1 MATALKP
8 AENLPVTLLKNSET
22 YKIGLVKSEWNDPV
36 TNALEKGAMDYLI
49 SAGILAENIKNIQVP
64 GSFELTSGAQLLLE
78 TGVYDAVICLGCVI
92 QGETRH
98 FDFICQ
104 AIATG
109 LTAVSVQYKKPVIFG
124 VLTTDTLL
132 QAEERSG
139 GKLGN
144 KGTEAALTALKMAEL
159 FKTLKHPPKA
169 TAGFK

>member
-8 AENLPVTLLKNSET
+8 AEHFPVGVLKNGES
-22 YKIGLVKSEWNDPV
+22 YKFGLVKSQWNDPV
-36 TNALEKGAMDYLI
+36 TNALEKGALDLLL
-49 SAGILAENIKNIQVP
+49 SAGVLSENIKSIQVP

-104 AIATG
+104 AIASG

-124 VLTTDTLL
+124 VLTTNTLV

-139 GKLGN
+139 GILGN
-144 KGTEAALTALKMAEL
+144 KGEEAAKVAIHMAEL
-159 FKTLKHPPKA
+159 FRTLKHPPKA